1 MYDCDD
7 ILGYPLGNISPKNQV
22 LVKAGKLIDMVG
34 NADLRSLHTAQ
45 SSPRGTH
52 YATWT
57 TGQTKM

>member
-7 ILGYPLGNISPKNQV
+7 ILGYPLGNISPKYQD
-22 LVKAGKLIDMVG
+22 LVKAGKLIDIEVNSG
-34 NADLRSLHTAQ
+34 Q